1 MIAKRKKRLYKDK
14 EKMDAREDKNHW
26 KEEKNKPKIER
37 YKIKI
42 PMMKD
47 ERIPKT
53 TYDITLDSWKQERYH
68 HELILFL
75 LLGFFSLHTITL
87 FS

>member
-1 MIAKRKKRLYKDK
+1 MLQ
-14 EKMDAREDKNHW
+14 ENVDAREDKNHW

-47 ERIPKT
+47 ERIPEDKPMENKR
-53 TYDITLDSWKQERYH
+53 LK
-68 HELILFL
+68 
-75 LLGFFSLHTITL
+75 
-87 FS
+87 